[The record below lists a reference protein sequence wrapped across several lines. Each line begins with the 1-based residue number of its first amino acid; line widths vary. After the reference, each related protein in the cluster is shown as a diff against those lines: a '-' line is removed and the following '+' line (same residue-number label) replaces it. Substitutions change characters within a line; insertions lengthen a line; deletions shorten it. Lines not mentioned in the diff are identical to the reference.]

1 MKNYLAQY
9 VKGQLWIHY
18 QGRNFIYEPEEKK
31 QFSRSASGVV
41 RTGDIL
47 APMPGKVTKIFKK
60 PGESVQK
67 SEAIVVME
75 AMKMEYTLKS
85 EVDGQLESVECQIGD
100 QVVLGKCL
108 AKIKANTKVQV

>member
-1 MKNYLAQY
+1 MKKYLAQY

-18 QGRNFIYEPEEKK
+18 QGRNFIYEPEEKL
-31 QFSRSASGVV
+31 QFSNKSGSTA

-60 PGESVQK
+60 AGDTIQK

-85 EVDGQLESVECQIGD
+85 EVEGTIESIDCQIND
-100 QVVLGKCL
+100 QVSLGKCL
-108 AKIKANTKVQV
+108 AKIKANP